1 MITIK
6 WKDIRYDVEQQT
18 WRLAK
23 MRITDAEL
31 KDDAQ
36 ADQDT
41 SPNDV
46 VLRFAEEGNAKV
58 HALLLPRIIKY
69 GSVLSDDSLDKS
81 ITAWE
86 YMVDKCIDERSVA
99 ILIHKFVVSYILY
112 KWSQIYFPD
121 STQAFATDMADAEQA
136 LNKETYNNSSA
147 PKKMRPACK

>member
-1 MITIK
+1 MITIR

-86 YMVDKCIDERSVA
+86 YMVDKYIDERSVA

-121 STQAFATDMADAEQA
+121 SIQAFATDMADAEQA